1 MLLWK
6 LDDGRSLLGHPA
18 LASHFVQIP
27 IRLAAAMDSRRSA
40 GMLAALGFATVVMV
54 STPFLINAISA
65 EYDVGLTVAAQV
77 GVLQLAG
84 FAVASWG
91 SGNWL
96 RPTRSVLVGALFLAV
111 AANAGSAW
119 LPPLPLLLS
128 LRFISGLSLGTITW
142 FAWANAFGV
151 QQKMSQ
157 VAVVGPVIGVLSTPL
172 VALVIERWGMRELF
186 VMLAVL
192 PILPLSLSSTVP
204 DGERRDRGERHRAAT
219 TARVVLLALTAFSL
233 GGSAVYQLGVTIG
246 ARELGLSSSTVAL
259 AYTANSLISIPAAG
273 WRGRRGI
280 PGPWMALTGAS
291 AFFVATAFTSTL
303 FVAALVCWGFFYWMA
318 IPGVYSVLA
327 GASTYPAERAGDAQA
342 MMAAGRVAGPFLGG
356 VLIDGPGVIGLGMV
370 AAGLMVGAAAAVFA
384 VRETTATGGTTL

>member
-1 MLLWK
+1 
-6 LDDGRSLLGHPA
+6 
-18 LASHFVQIP
+18 
-27 IRLAAAMDSRRSA
+27 
-40 GMLAALGFATVVMV
+40 MLAALGFTTVVMV

-172 VALVIERWGMRELF
+172 VAVVIERWGMRELF

-233 GGSAVYQLGVTIG
+233 GGAAVYQLGVTIG

-273 WRGRRGI
+273 CR
-280 PGPWMALTGAS
+280 
-291 AFFVATAFTSTL
+291 
-303 FVAALVCWGFFYWMA
+303 
-318 IPGVYSVLA
+318 
-327 GASTYPAERAGDAQA
+327 
-342 MMAAGRVAGPFLGG
+342 
-356 VLIDGPGVIGLGMV
+356 
-370 AAGLMVGAAAAVFA
+370 
-384 VRETTATGGTTL
+384 